1 MVLSPAMPRG
11 QFQQAHRNPIPARK
25 APLVPPGQLPV
36 ASVGTQSCTEVESL
50 EILPNR
56 EGVRIQIPTANPA

>member
-11 QFQQAHRNPIPARK
+11 QFQQAHQNPIPARK
-25 APLVPPGQLPV
+25 APLVPPGQLTI
-36 ASVGTQSCTEVESL
+36 ASVGTGRCTEVESP

-56 EGVRIQIPTANPA
+56 EGVRIQIPSANHA